1 MDESKLQNKNTVS
14 IIYISWQKEL
24 DETMRKL
31 YDLHKSNIIAY
42 AKICELEKSVD
53 DTIPTIHVIMRFQ
66 KRKSILQIKKYF
78 PAAVLENIIS
88 WKNIKDK
95 MCRNAL
101 VNRLKSFEIGED
113 SKSKQASKKRHY
125 EQKNQ

>member
-42 AKICELEKSVD
+42 AKMCELKKSV
-53 DTIPTIHVIMRFQ
+53 DTIPTIHVIMRFH
-66 KRKSILQIKKYF
+66 KRKSILQIKKIF
-78 PAAVLENIIS
+78 S
-88 WKNIKDK
+88 R
-95 MCRNAL
+95 CSFRNYCL
-101 VNRLKSFEIGED
+101 LDE
-113 SKSKQASKKRHY
+113 Y
-125 EQKNQ
+125 

>member
-53 DTIPTIHVIMRFQ
+53 DTIPTIHVIMRFH
-66 KRKSILQIKKYF
+66 KRKSILHIKKYF
-78 PAAVLENIIS
+78 
-88 WKNIKDK
+88 
-95 MCRNAL
+95 
-101 VNRLKSFEIGED
+101 
-113 SKSKQASKKRHY
+113 RHY
-125 EQKNQ
+125 

>member
-14 IIYISWQKEL
+14 IICISWQKEL

-53 DTIPTIHVIMRFQ
+53 DGIHTIHAIIRFH
-66 KRKSILQIKKYF
+66 KSKSILQLKKYF
-78 PAAVLENIIS
+78 PSAVLENIVS

-95 MCRNAL
+95 MCRNVL
-101 VNRLKSFEIGED
+101 DN
-113 SKSKQASKKRHY
+113 Q
-125 EQKNQ
+125 QK